1 MKSLV
6 VNAGSSSLK
15 FQIFDEDKSI
25 LSGLIEEIGSERS
38 KIKLKEKGEK
48 FEENLE
54 IKTHRDAFMKVLDLL
69 KERNLLND
77 LSFVSHRIIHGG
89 EEFKDNVLI
98 DDEVVS
104 KMEGLVDLAPLHYGP
119 HIEGVKIMR
128 ELLPNAKHFGIFD
141 TAYYSTM
148 PEESYLYPVP
158 YEWYKKYGVRKFCF
172 HCSSHKYVVNR
183 AVEMIK
189 KELSKVISCHLGNG
203 ASICAAIDGKSFCTS
218 MGLTPLEGLM
228 MGTRSGSIDPAVI
241 KFISEKEN
249 LSIAEVDN
257 ILNKKSGLLGV
268 SELSSDMRDIEKGLS
283 ENNEGAKRAFNL
295 FCHKL
300 IEQIGAYIATIGGVD
315 AIVFTGG
322 IGEKG
327 FLVRK
332 FVSDKLSFLGLEI
345 DEEKNNSNFVGEISK
360 ESSKVKVFVIPT
372 NEELQMVIDSKE
384 ILKKL
389 EN

>member
-1 MKSLV
+1 MKNLV
-6 VNAGSSSLK
+6 INAGSSSLK
-15 FQIFDEDKSI
+15 FQVFDEDKSI
-25 LSGLIEEIGSERS
+25 LSGLIEEIGSDRS
-38 KIKLKEKGEK
+38 KVKIKEDNKKT
-48 FEENLE
+48 EENLE
-54 IKTHRDAFMKVLDLL
+54 IKNHREAFLKVLDFL
-69 KERNLLND
+69 KERNLLEEIY
-77 LSFVSHRIIHGG
+77 FVSHRIIHGG
-89 EEFKDNVLI
+89 EKFKDNILI
-98 DDEVVS
+98 DDEAVL
-104 KMEGLVDLAPLHYGP
+104 KMESLIDLAPLHYGP

-141 TAYYSTM
+141 TAYHSTM
-148 PEESYLYPVP
+148 PEESYLYAVP
-158 YEWYKKYGVRKFCF
+158 YEWYKKYGVRKYGF
-172 HCSSHKYVVNR
+172 HGSSHKYVVSR
-183 AVEMIK
+183 AVEIIK
-189 KELSKVISCHLGNG
+189 KENSKVISCHLGNG

-249 LSIAEVDN
+249 LSIKEIDN

-268 SELSSDMRDIEKGLS
+268 SELSSDMREIEKGLS

-315 AIVFTGG
+315 AIIFTGG

-332 FVSDKLSFLGLEI
+332 FVSEKLSFLGVEI
-345 DEEKNNSNFVGEISK
+345 DDEKNNSNFIGEISK
-360 ESSKVKVFVIPT
+360 ENSKVKIFVIPT
-372 NEELQMVIDSKE
+372 NEELQMTIDSRE
-384 ILKKL
+384 ILKTL
-389 EN
+389 